1 LPSGSTGLNSKS
13 KLELHAKTIQHLTNS
28 TKWVSYTESLT
39 SGSVHTIMAS
49 ANRQQIMKNRAY
61 IKHLIDIVLYL
72 GFQGL
77 AFRGHDEEKTS
88 VNQGSFFIA

>member
-1 LPSGSTGLNSKS
+1 M
-13 KLELHAKTIQHLTNS
+13 HAKTIQHLTNS

-39 SGSVHTIMAS
+39 LGSVHTIMAS

-72 GFQGL
+72 GRQGL
-77 AFRGHDEEKTS
+77 AFRGHGEEKTS
-88 VNQGSFFIA
+88 VNQGSLFIA